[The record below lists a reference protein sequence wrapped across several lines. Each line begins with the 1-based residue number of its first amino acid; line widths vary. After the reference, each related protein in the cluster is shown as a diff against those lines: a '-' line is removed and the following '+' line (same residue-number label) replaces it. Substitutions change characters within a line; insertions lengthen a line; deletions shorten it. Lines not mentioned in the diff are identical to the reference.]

1 MTTLERRE
9 SVVMNCDTESRPV
22 HLYGK
27 DHGLTQRGFST
38 DAAGSGDIC
47 DRLEVVAP
55 EARR

>member
-1 MTTLERRE
+1 M
-9 SVVMNCDTESRPV
+9 SCDTETRPV

-27 DHGLTQRGFST
+27 DHGLTQRGVSN

-55 EARR
+55 EARRST

>member
-1 MTTLERRE
+1 M
-9 SVVMNCDTESRPV
+9 SCDTETRPV

-27 DHGLTQRGFST
+27 DHGLRQRGVSI

-55 EARR
+55 EACR